1 MNLRIYCI
9 NLKSRPDRWERF
21 SKQPGLA
28 NFTETF
34 PFERVEGV
42 DGKQIDIANDAR
54 VSVRTRRNI
63 LFSKRRDHEDLD
75 SAGGVGCYLSH
86 YTVWTKFSQSP
97 DDACLIFED
106 DAYITPTLFQQ
117 LETAWTDLASL
128 GEKQPDVWILSNKF
142 GGRMSAIL
150 GTDTSEKLGVWET
163 NVHAP
168 NTAYIVFKRGVQK
181 LIDNALPVDGHLDHY
196 MYRLAQLGIIT
207 HVHHDKV
214 NVYQYSLG
222 NPFFR
227 DSDIQVKSSC
237 DICDIPDNPTKQGY
251 FILTNQN
258 KMSLAI
264 VAAGLCTLYFLQQKL
279 R

>member
-28 NFTETF
+28 KFTEKF

-42 DGKQIDIANDAR
+42 DGKKIDIANDSR

-75 SAGGVGCYLSH
+75 TAGGVGCYLSH
-86 YTVWTKFSQSP
+86 YSVWTKFSQSP

-106 DAYITPTLFQQ
+106 DAYITPTLFDELQ
-117 LETAWTDLASL
+117 TAWADLGSL
-128 GEKQPDVWILSNKF
+128 GDKQPDVWVLSHKF
-142 GGRMSAIL
+142 GTRLSDIL
-150 GTDTSEKLGVWET
+150 GTDSSEKMGVWET

-214 NVYQYSLG
+214 NVFQYSLG

-227 DSDIQVKSSC
+227 DSDIQEKSNC
-237 DICDIPDNPTKQGY
+237 DICDIPDNPVKQGY

-258 KMSLAI
+258 KLSLAI
-264 VAAGLCTLYFLQQKL
+264 VAAGLCTLYFLKEKMK
-279 R
+279 